1 MALVSVLETDSGSG
15 GGGLVIWVKYPV
27 LHSTGEWFL
36 DYYLDVW
43 NLDQDQT
50 DALEELFVT
59 KKGWEGKGAE
69 QYQALYDTFLTQ
81 I

>member
-36 DYYLDVW
+36 DYYLDV
-43 NLDQDQT
+43 
-50 DALEELFVT
+50 
-59 KKGWEGKGAE
+59 
-69 QYQALYDTFLTQ
+69 
-81 I
+81 